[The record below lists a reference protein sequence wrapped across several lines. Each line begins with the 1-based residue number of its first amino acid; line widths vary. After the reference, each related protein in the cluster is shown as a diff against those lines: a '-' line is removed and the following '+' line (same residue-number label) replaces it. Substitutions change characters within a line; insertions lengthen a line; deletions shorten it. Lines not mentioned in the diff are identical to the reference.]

1 MRDNSL
7 VHMKVLPTHLRSPF
21 ELICQ
26 LATDRSV
33 LNVGAAGGV
42 ESYLPHQPEIWL
54 HEKLRR
60 AARKILATD
69 IDSERIAFA
78 ARHGYKIEY
87 QDCETM
93 ALDERF
99 DLIVLSDVIEHVNS
113 PVTAV
118 KNLAAHLAPGGK
130 LVVTTPNATAANVMF
145 KVMFGARPNVFY
157 DHMTTY
163 YPEHFQAMC
172 DRLNLTLEAVY
183 LFDHMDRRT
192 RALLWKS
199 RIMDALTAVSP
210 RLAGSQLCV
219 ISNRE

>member
-1 MRDNSL
+1 MRHNSL
-7 VHMKVLPTHLRSPF
+7 VRMEVVPKRLRSPF
-21 ELICQ
+21 ELICGM
-26 LATDRSV
+26 ATGKSV

-60 AARKILATD
+60 AASTLLATD
-69 IDSERIAFA
+69 IDGERIAFA
-78 ARHGYKIEY
+78 ARHGYEIDY

-93 ALDERF
+93 ALDQRF

-113 PVTAV
+113 PVVAV
-118 KNLAAHLAPGGK
+118 RNLAAHLAPGGK
-130 LVVTTPNATAANVMF
+130 LVITTPNATAANVIFKTMF
-145 KVMFGARPNVFY
+145 RTNPNVFY

-172 DRLNLTLEAVY
+172 DRLNLKLEAVH

-192 RALLWKS
+192 RTLLWKS
-199 RIMDALTAVSP
+199 KIMAMLTTLSP

-219 ISNRE
+219 IGNRK